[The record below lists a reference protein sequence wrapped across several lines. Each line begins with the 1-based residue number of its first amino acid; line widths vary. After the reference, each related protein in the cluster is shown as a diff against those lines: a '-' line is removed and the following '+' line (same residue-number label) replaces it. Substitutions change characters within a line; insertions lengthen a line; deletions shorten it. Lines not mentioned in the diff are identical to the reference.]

1 MSGQDQPQNVPDWL
15 KPWEK
20 DGAFSP
26 DIRWVEDLEPQS
38 RAEAL
43 LKYLILH
50 GSSFQHE
57 YLKTSDDEYIGTSD
71 GEKIMVHD

>member
-1 MSGQDQPQNVPDWL
+1 MSQETPQEIPDWL

-38 RAEAL
+38 RVEAL
-43 LKYLILH
+43 LKYLILQ
-50 GSSFQHE
+50 GSTVQHE
-57 YLKTSDDEYIGTSD
+57 YLKTSENEYCTTSD
-71 GEKIMVHD
+71 GEKIIVHD

>member
-1 MSGQDQPQNVPDWL
+1 MSQETPQEIPDWL

-38 RAEAL
+38 RVEAL
-43 LKYLILH
+43 LKYLILQ
-50 GSSFQHE
+50 GSTVQHE
-57 YLKTSDDEYIGTSD
+57 YLKTSESQYFGTSD
-71 GEKIMVHD
+71 NEKVIVHD

>member
-1 MSGQDQPQNVPDWL
+1 MCAIETPQEVPDWL

-38 RAEAL
+38 RVEAL
-43 LKYLILH
+43 LKYLILQ
-50 GSSFQHE
+50 GSTVQHE
-57 YLKTSDDEYIGTSD
+57 YLKTSEDEHFTTSD
-71 GEKIMVHD
+71 GEKVIVHD